1 MTKRIAAYEIGGK
14 SRNPTLMTSHVEL
27 QTIQSV
33 NHAIGTPQPT
43 CGRQLRF
50 QNARLSFIR
59 RRIEK
64 RSFRSCGL
72 IVFARERRALDNCYT
87 RVGRTPLAR
96 PIRRPLFVEG
106 GNPFARFA
114 RFAGLHVILERKI
127 DILFYRTPPEF
138 FD

>member
-43 CGRQLRF
+43 SGRQLRF

-64 RSFRSCGL
+64 RSFRSCEL
-72 IVFARERRALDNCYT
+72 IVFARDRRAFIAAT
-87 RVGRTPLAR
+87 RVWDAHR
-96 PIRRPLFVEG
+96 
-106 GNPFARFA
+106 
-114 RFAGLHVILERKI
+114 
-127 DILFYRTPPEF
+127 
-138 FD
+138 

>member
-1 MTKRIAAYEIGGK
+1 MTKRMAAYEIGGK

-50 QNARLSFIR
+50 QNARLSFILR
-59 RRIEK
+59 RNEN
-64 RSFRSCGL
+64 RSFRSCEL
-72 IVFARERRALDNCYT
+72 IVFARESRAFIAAIGVWA
-87 RVGRTPLAR
+87 RPLAR

-106 GNPFARFA
+106 GNPFARFT
-114 RFAGLHVILERKI
+114 RFAGLLVILERKI
-127 DILFYRTPPEF
+127 DILLYRTPPEF